1 MNWKSTWILI
11 GLAAGLFAFI
21 FLFESR
27 VPTTDAP
34 PTRLLAF
41 RASEVT
47 NIQLRLTNQL
57 MLRVERPRP
66 GAMWNYSFPI
76 SYPAKDYAVEW
87 LIQSLEEAVP
97 VLQISKQE
105 LDAARRTIAE
115 FGLDVP
121 QATLT
126 LQHAGERTELMF
138 GAKTPVG
145 DGVYV
150 QVLNQ
155 PDIYVLD
162 VEFSKRLPRT
172 FQDWR
177 DVSLLPKAGAP
188 INRVEVRSTG
198 RGFTLEFDKARGAF
212 FLVSPTYARADTA
225 KVAAMIEKLRSAQV
239 SQFVTDNPRADL
251 EQYGLQP
258 PEAEVSFLGA
268 SSPGGSN
275 TQYVVQF
282 AIQFGGSPTNDSTVV
297 YARRTTTTN
306 VVLVPKTVLEAV
318 QRSHGEMRDLHLVSF
333 DPNAVN
339 TIEVIGAES
348 FTIQRQTNQAWAITE
363 PVQTAADTNTVG
375 DWIDVMSRLEGAV
388 EKDVVTDFT
397 PYGLATPARRYVIKS
412 AVTNASGVV
421 SNVVVS
427 ELALGLVQDR
437 RVFARRADENTVY
450 SLAWD
455 DVFRLPRE
463 AWQLRDRQIWKFT
476 TNDVSRITVRYQGQ
490 TRTLQRSSN
499 ATWSLVEGSGVV
511 PTINPALE
519 ETLYQFGD
527 LRAGI
532 WVDRGEEKRAAYG
545 FTGSTTKIAVE
556 LKTGEKPVTR
566 SVEFGR
572 PGMSPNGLPYALTEI
587 DGQTWIF
594 EFPATLYIELVRDLL
609 NPMSRPEK

>member
-1 MNWKSTWILI
+1 M
-11 GLAAGLFAFI
+11 FAFI
-21 FLFESR
+21 FLFEPR
-27 VPTTDAP
+27 LATTDAS
-34 PTRLLAF
+34 PTRLLSF
-41 RASEVT
+41 RANEVT

-57 MLRVERPRP
+57 VLRVERPRA

-87 LIQSLEEAVP
+87 LIQALEEAVP
-97 VLQISKQE
+97 VMQISKQE
-105 LDAARRTIAE
+105 LDAAGRTIAE

-126 LQHAGERTELMF
+126 LQHQGERTELMF

-177 DVSLLPKAGAP
+177 DVSLLPKSGAP
-188 INRVEVRSTG
+188 INRIEVRAAG
-198 RGFTLEFDKARGAF
+198 RGFTLEFDKSRSAF
-212 FLVSPTYARADTA
+212 LLVKPTYARADTA
-225 KVAAMIEKLRSAQV
+225 KVVAMIEKLRGAQV

-251 EQYGLQP
+251 ELYGLQP
-258 PEAEVSFLGA
+258 PEAEISFLG
-268 SSPGGSN
+268 GSN
-275 TQYVVQF
+275 EQYVVQF

-318 QRSHGEMRDLHLVSF
+318 QLSHGDMRDLHLATF
-333 DPNAVN
+333 EPGAINAV
-339 TIEVIGAES
+339 EVIGVES
-348 FTIQRQTNQAWAITE
+348 FTLQRQTNNAWAITE
-363 PVQTAADTNTVG
+363 PVPTAADTNTVA
-375 DWIDVMSRLEGAV
+375 DWLDLMSRLEGAV

-397 PYGLATPARRYVIKS
+397 PYGLANPARRYVIKS
-412 AVTNASGVV
+412 AVTNASGIV

-427 ELALGLVQDR
+427 ELALGLLQEN
-437 RVFARRADENTVY
+437 RVYARRSDEATVY
-450 SLAWD
+450 TIARD
-455 DVFRLPRE
+455 DVSRLPRE
-463 AWQLRDRQIWKFT
+463 AWQLRDRQVWKFT
-476 TNDVSRITVRYQGQ
+476 TNDVSRIAVRYQGQ
-490 TRTLQRSSN
+490 SRTLQRSGS
-499 ATWSLVEGSGVV
+499 ATWSLAEGSGVV

-519 ETLYQFGD
+519 ETLFQLGD

-532 WVDRGEEKRAAYG
+532 WVDRGEEKRARYG
-545 FTGSTTKIAVE
+545 FSGSTSKITVE
-556 LKTGEKPVTR
+556 LKGGDKPATY

-572 PGMSPNGLPYALTEI
+572 AGLSPNGLPYALTEL

-594 EFPATLYIELVRDLL
+594 ECPATLYVELVRDLL